1 MKRDDEAIGI
11 SQSGRVAPRRGVP
24 SGDHGCERRAAM
36 LRLLRAAALAISLG
50 VLLAGCAGAPPRG
63 TLSSPRAEQALDAWR
78 EAEASRRQAQEA
90 EDRAWSEL
98 LSACGRARSTHEA
111 LGVPEMQAWE
121 EAVSATDDAMSA
133 ERRAKREWLVAA
145 SLALGQHPPSAP
157 EDDQ

>member
-1 MKRDDEAIGI
+1 MKREDEAIGI
-11 SQSGRVAPRRGVP
+11 STAGRGAHWRGT
-24 SGDHGCERRAAM
+24 STGDQGWESAAAM
-36 LRLLRAAALAISLG
+36 SRLLRAAALAVSLG
-50 VLLAGCAGAPPRG
+50 ALLAGCSGAPSRAPR
-63 TLSSPRAEQALDAWR
+63 SSPREEQALDEWR
-78 EAEASRRQAQEA
+78 EAETSRRQAQKA

-121 EAVSATDDAMSA
+121 EAVSATDDAMAA

-145 SLALGQHPPSAP
+145 SLALGQHPPSAS